1 MCELR
6 STIGSMNT
14 VRLTSFEF
22 NSSNGEES
30 YIDSKKRP
38 NCLHILGSA
47 IIMCCVV
54 IILCVLLI

>member
-6 STIGSMNT
+6 TTIGSMNT

-30 YIDSKKRP
+30 YIDSK
-38 NCLHILGSA
+38 
-47 IIMCCVV
+47 
-54 IILCVLLI
+54 